1 MPVTQTELRLVFKHP
16 PKLGFAAFERGI
28 EPNQLVVK
36 LDPSTG
42 IRLIVEAHR
51 ADGPGTIELDMEFAE
66 EGGEGPTPYEVL
78 LHAALV
84 GQSIRFTRQD
94 AVEETWRVMQPLLD
108 NPPPV
113 HPYAPGS
120 LGPEAANEL
129 IAGSGRWHGPWITT

>member
-16 PKLGFAAFERGI
+16 PKLGFAAFERGV

-51 ADGPGTIELDMEFAE
+51 ADGPGRIELDMEFAE
-66 EGGEGPTPYEVL
+66 EGGEGATPYEVL
-78 LHAALV
+78 LHAAMV
-84 GQSIRFTRQD
+84 GNNMRFTRQD

-108 NPPPV
+108 NPSPI
-113 HPYAPGS
+113 HPYAPGTW
-120 LGPEAANEL
+120 GPEEAAEL
-129 IAGSGRWHGPWITT
+129 VAGHGSWQGPWVAA